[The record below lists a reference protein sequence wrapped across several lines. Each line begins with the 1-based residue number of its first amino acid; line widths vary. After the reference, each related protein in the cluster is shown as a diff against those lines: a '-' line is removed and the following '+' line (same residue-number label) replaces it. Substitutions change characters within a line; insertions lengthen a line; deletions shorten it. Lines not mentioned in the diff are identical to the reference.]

1 MLIFVIKAKVIIEI
15 NKAVLILK
23 NGINFSVFKNNDEIE
38 INTENIINGIYRF
51 LELPI
56 YKHKYDNIE
65 HINLENDL
73 SHGMPEMHKVKPTI
87 SRSENNPLDILSER
101 IIKKYSDLEFWRKK

>member
-38 INTENIINGIYRF
+38 INTENIINTEY
-51 LELPI
+51 P
-56 YKHKYDNIE
+56 KY
-65 HINLENDL
+65 LL
-73 SHGMPEMHKVKPTI
+73 
-87 SRSENNPLDILSER
+87 ILR
-101 IIKKYSDLEFWRKK
+101 